1 MKLISQTPRIEL
13 ILKPHQLLSL
23 GQVRHRMAI
32 ECKQGVLWVTSS
44 GDHDDHLLYAGQR
57 FTPVNNRKLV
67 IEAIKDACVDIE
79 EQ

>member
-1 MKLISQTPRIEL
+1 MELISQTPRIEL

-23 GQVRHRMAI
+23 GKIRHRMAI

-44 GDHDDHLLYAGQR
+44 GDHDDHLVYAGQR
-57 FTPVNNRKLV
+57 FTPVSNRKVV

>member
-1 MKLISQTPRIEL
+1 MRLVSQTSKIEL
-13 ILKPHQLLSL
+13 ILKPHELLRL

-44 GDHDDHLLYAGQR
+44 NDPGDHVLFVGQR
-57 FTPVNNRKLV
+57 YTPANNRSVL
-67 IEAIKDACVDIE
+67 IEAIVDACVDIE